1 LPAIL
6 KGGGPVGAVNAG
18 GIGAAGAAEEQP
30 LAAIPQNIKAAA
42 IWILVMTLSDRG
54 PI

>member
-1 LPAIL
+1 L

-30 LAAIPQNIKAAA
+30 LAAIPQSVKTAAS
-42 IWILVMTLSDRG
+42 WIRVMSLSNQG
-54 PI
+54 PM